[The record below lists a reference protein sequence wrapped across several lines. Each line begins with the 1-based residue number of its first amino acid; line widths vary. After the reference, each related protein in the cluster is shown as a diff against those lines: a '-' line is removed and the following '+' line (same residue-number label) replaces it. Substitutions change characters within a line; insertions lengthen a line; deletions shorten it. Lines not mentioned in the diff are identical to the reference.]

1 MTSTCRHDRR
11 RFLGQL
17 GAVLAGGTAAAMLPQ
32 LELMGRA
39 LAAPG
44 AMPMSGHGYR
54 ALVCIFLLG
63 GNDSFNMLI
72 PHAGDE
78 YDVYLGSRG
87 GVYSSS
93 SNNQGLGIAR
103 DALVTVDDT
112 SGKRWG
118 LHPACSELKP
128 LFDRGELA
136 FMANVGTLVQPVTK
150 SEYTA
155 RSKRLPAALYSH
167 NDQQRLWMRGESELA
182 SSTTGWGGR
191 CADRLDAAN
200 AAGLAAL
207 PPTISL
213 AGNNLFQSGS
223 ATTPYSMGTGG
234 PAALRRFTNTNNNA
248 ERIRREALEALLE
261 RSYTPVMQDHLAVL
275 GEGTIQ
281 IGDTLRGILDPQ
293 NGGDIA
299 TEFPDE
305 HLARQLRM
313 IARMIKVSRTGAVG
327 HARQIYYATLGG
339 FDTHDNQMSDNS
351 HARLLRNVSEAL
363 AAFQAALV
371 EIGALNDVVSFTM
384 SDFGRTLNSNGNGT
398 DHGWGG
404 VQLMMGGSAADG
416 GPLQGRRVHGAYP
429 ILELDGDMAVQRG
442 RIIPTTS
449 TNQFGATFA
458 RWMGVPDA
466 DLATVFP
473 GLQNFDRRTLD
484 FLSY

>member
-1 MTSTCRHDRR
+1 MTSNHRNDRR

-39 LAAPG
+39 LASPA
-44 AMPMSGHGYR
+44 AVPMAGQGYR
-54 ALVCIFLLG
+54 ALVCIFLMG
-63 GNDSFNMLI
+63 GNDSFNMLV
-72 PHAGDE
+72 PHVREE
-78 YDVYLGSRG
+78 YDVYLASRG
-87 GVYSSS
+87 GVYSSATNS
-93 SNNQGLGIAR
+93 QGLGIAR

-112 SGKRWG
+112 AGKRWG
-118 LHPACSELKP
+118 LHPSCEALKP

-150 SEYTA
+150 TEYLA
-155 RSKRLPAALYSH
+155 RSKRLPASLYSH

-182 SSTTGWGGR
+182 ASATGWGGR

-200 AAGLAAL
+200 AGGLAAL

-223 ATTPYSMGTGG
+223 ATHPYSMGTGG
-234 PAALRRFTNTNNNA
+234 PAALRRFTSRTNA
-248 ERIRREALEALLE
+248 VERIRREALEALLA
-261 RSYTPVMQDHLAVL
+261 RSYTPVMQEHLGVL
-275 GEGTIQ
+275 GAGTMQ
-281 IGDTLRGILDPQ
+281 IGDTLRNVLDPQ
-293 NGGDIA
+293 NGGDITTA
-299 TEFPDE
+299 FPDE

-313 IARMIKVSRTGAVG
+313 IARMIKASRTGAVA
-327 HARQIYYATLGG
+327 HTRQIYYATLGG
-339 FDTHDNQMSDNS
+339 FDTHDNQMSPNS
-351 HARLLRNVSEAL
+351 HARLLGAL
-363 AAFQAALV
+363 GAALSSFRQALV

-404 VQLMMGGSAADG
+404 VQLMMGGSAAGG

-429 ILELDGDMAVQRG
+429 LLELDGSLAVQRG
-442 RIIPTTS
+442 RLIPTTS

-458 RWMGVPDA
+458 RWLGVPDA
-466 DLATVFP
+466 ELQTVFP

-484 FLSY
+484 FLA

>member
-1 MTSTCRHDRR
+1 MNSIHRSDRR
-11 RFLGQL
+11 RFLARL
-17 GAVLAGGTAAAMLPQ
+17 SAVLAGGTAAAMLPQ

-39 LAAPG
+39 LAAQG
-44 AMPMSGHGYR
+44 AMPASADGYR

-72 PHAGDE
+72 PHASDE
-78 YDVYLGSRG
+78 YSVYLASRG
-87 GVYSSS
+87 GVYSS

-112 SGKRWG
+112 SGRRWG
-118 LHPACSELKP
+118 LHPAAASLKP
-128 LFDRGELA
+128 LFDNGELA
-136 FMANVGTLVQPVTK
+136 FMANVGTLVQPITK
-150 SEYTA
+150 NEYIA
-155 RSKRLPAALYSH
+155 RSKRLPASLYSH

-200 AAGLAAL
+200 AGGLAAL

-234 PAALRRFTNTNNNA
+234 PAALRRFTNTRNNA

-281 IGDTLRGILDPQ
+281 ISDTLRGILEPQ

-299 TEFPDE
+299 TPFPE
-305 HLARQLRM
+305 EQLARQLRM
-313 IARMIKVSRTGAVG
+313 IARMIKVSRSSAVG
-327 HARQIYYATLGG
+327 HTRQIYYATLGG
-339 FDTHDNQMSDNS
+339 FDTHDNQMASSS
-351 HARLLRNVSEAL
+351 HARLLGNVADAL
-363 AAFQAALV
+363 AAFRAALA
-371 EIGALNDVVSFTM
+371 EIGALNNVVSFTM

-404 VQLMMGGSAADG
+404 VQLMMGGSAGSG
-416 GPLQGRRVHGAYP
+416 GPLRGRQVHGAYP
-429 ILELDGDMAVQRG
+429 LLELDGSMAVQRG

-466 DLATVFP
+466 ELAAVFP
-473 GLQNFDRRTLD
+473 GLENFNQRTLG
-484 FLSY
+484 FLA